1 MNKSLMG
8 LVAIAA
14 LSGCRANHEPLQD
27 FILKTQANA
36 STQVSKLQAE
46 QSFKASEYVPVTA
59 RVPFALPKIAV
70 VETQPSLVK
79 DCWQPATR
87 RKNGKLERFALT
99 QLKLKG
105 VMGSGKKVSGII
117 QVPDGHVVKVKQGHY
132 LGLNNGKVINITPKH
147 LTIQETLPDGLGCWQ
162 QRNVKLALK

>member
-1 MNKSLMG
+1 MNKWLTG
-8 LVAIAA
+8 LVTIAA

-27 FILKTQANA
+27 FIFQTQANA
-36 STQVSKLQAE
+36 SAHISKLQAE
-46 QSFKASEYVPVTA
+46 QSFKASKYTPMTD
-59 RVPFALPKIAV
+59 RLPFALPEIAV
-70 VETQPSLVK
+70 IETQPSLIK
-79 DCWQPATR
+79 DCWQPAS
-87 RKNGKLERFALT
+87 RKKSGKLEKFALT

-117 QVPDGHVVKVKQGHY
+117 QAPDGHVVKVQQGQY